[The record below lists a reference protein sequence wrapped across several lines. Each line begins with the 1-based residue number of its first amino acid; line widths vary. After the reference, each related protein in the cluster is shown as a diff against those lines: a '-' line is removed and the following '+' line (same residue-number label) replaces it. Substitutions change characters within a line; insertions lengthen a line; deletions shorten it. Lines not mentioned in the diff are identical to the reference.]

1 MDKKLQ
7 GSWLIHHTNKL
18 QNVTNQGQYQS
29 TFVAGKAGILLSAI
43 SETNQSVLPNDKLE
57 VLANASNINIGFELP
72 RLLELLKEQEL
83 IDVTASGVGV
93 LGVTTSSA
101 LQHTSSIF
109 ESLSPKNIE
118 ISAIELAESA
128 SIKPVRSSEL
138 GERLSD
144 DYKLSTKEIK
154 QLFYDSESIGFVDAE
169 PIGKD
174 EKLLF
179 NGNLFRRDSAVKTKA
194 VLDSLNSSEQAA
206 LTELI
211 QSLKKNACVPYPDA
225 LKILG
230 ERLFK
235 KVNAIGFFD
244 VNVVSN
250 SQEEVGYLTLPAAFS
265 KFSSSMV
272 DDAFD
277 LAKAFVASL
286 TYGMT
291 KSDYARGQI
300 SMIDRLLGA
309 LIDGREVGPV
319 SAIGQDYKIL
329 ELKGVVSIRHGTK
342 GGRSGPLMRLLKKEV
357 GELALQAI
365 RQGDVSEQSIIAL
378 PGAAITKFRGPE
390 VNREIIRR
398 EQIQK
403 SPFETNDMIS
413 ALRTGGGF

>member
-1 MDKKLQ
+1 ML
-7 GSWLIHHTNKL
+7 N
-18 QNVTNQGQYQS
+18 
-29 TFVAGKAGILLSAI
+29 
-43 SETNQSVLPNDKLE
+43 
-57 VLANASNINIGFELP
+57 
-72 RLLELLKEQEL
+72 LLE
-83 IDVTASGVGV
+83 
-93 LGVTTSSA
+93 
-101 LQHTSSIF
+101 
-109 ESLSPKNIE
+109 KN
-118 ISAIELAESA
+118 
-128 SIKPVRSSEL
+128 
-138 GERLSD
+138 
-144 DYKLSTKEIK
+144 
-154 QLFYDSESIGFVDAE
+154 
-169 PIGKD
+169 
-174 EKLLF
+174 EKILF
-179 NGNLFRRDSAVKTKA
+179 NGNLFRRHSAVKTKT
-194 VLDSLNSSEQAA
+194 VLDSLNSGEQAA

-211 QSLKKNACVPYPDA
+211 QKLKRNACVPYTDA

-230 ERLFK
+230 EILFK

-244 VNVVSN
+244 INVVSN

-329 ELKGVVSIRHGTK
+329 ELKGVVSIRHGEK

-365 RQGDVSEQSIIAL
+365 RQGDVSEQSIMAL

-403 SPFETNDMIS
+403 SPFETNDMIN